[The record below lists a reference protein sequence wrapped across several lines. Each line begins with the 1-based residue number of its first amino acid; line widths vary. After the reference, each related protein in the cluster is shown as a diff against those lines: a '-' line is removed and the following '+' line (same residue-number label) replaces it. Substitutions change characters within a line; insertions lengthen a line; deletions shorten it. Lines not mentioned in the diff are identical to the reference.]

1 MKPPGIHFRFSPF
14 AFGFFLLLGL
24 ALGRPASADPLYQN
38 YADLNYVI
46 PGYPPPMIDGKN
58 YVTPA
63 FDNEGQF
70 DVTFAVLTADP
81 EYYEAMNM
89 LYYTNNGTMLADSSF
104 STIGLYEV
112 GYSPGCGF
120 QFDLQTT
127 NVISRTLA
135 DTFYNAGTI
144 HCNSLLDP
152 NTEIVSLLGE
162 CLVSA
167 TNVVNPGVVEVGP
180 EGLIQFTGQNVDLTS
195 ATLDVEAI
203 QDFYTGYANISAV
216 GAIGLD
222 TNADWNPGADLGA
235 NYAYSSWSGGG
246 IYPGG
251 YYLYDNASTAYYQE
265 VVPDTNTTIYRF
277 VFVQNASPNAAYNVY
292 FDGAG
297 FGLGSGEANVE
308 WVGSYVDPATGNSAT
323 HYLYL
328 NDDYVWGASTNVSV
342 VGGLPNNFTFTESAN
357 RLFAG
362 TLTASGFLN
371 VFPNITLSNYYAYVN
386 AQLVSTSVP
395 TNATVSN
402 PHGALTN
409 LPARI
414 QISASRELNLALA
427 VIAGPNY
434 MSLTCTNQFDGNTGA
449 QILSPY
455 SDFYLGVTNGNLT
468 FTNLVAQS
476 LPDWCGTV
484 QAWSTRWL
492 TLSTSTNITIDT
504 NGVVSTNTFTF
515 TNDFRVMIVNSQ
527 LTPTAPTY
535 VQDLV
540 LHATNSLVLSDALNI
555 LRTLSIDAT
564 NLTLTTNSV
573 GNGASSLDGELNLM
587 TSAIL
592 WQSALPN
599 VRNLTNNG
607 AIRTK
612 NLALFGSATPTYT
625 TNITPAIAATATLY
639 ETDPSNTISPAGT
652 WVTIGTNYT
661 YTFADTITNTVRN
674 QVKVGATLDGSMSNL
689 IAAINHAAGSGTG
702 YSTNTSANPFV
713 TAGLLTDHSFTVTAK
728 TNGSSG
734 KSIENTTSAIWFMHW
749 GDSMSGGADI
759 ATNIVKSGGP
769 YGAFINNGLLSD
781 QGSTIYADNFLSSG
795 VISNGV
801 GSFLLHS
808 LTTTLTNGSII
819 AGGDISITAS
829 SLVTSNLVLQAGR
842 SLTLQVTNLLTDT
855 GVSNGNA
862 WSVGG
867 ASLVGLNLPLL
878 PANNPPDYGD
888 LLGTT
893 ISCVAPAPNKQVV
906 NTWAALDRGVSVN
919 GYHTNVA
926 VGRLILDAQGVNS
939 SFKFNGTSG
948 TSATT
953 NALYVDELVLLD
965 YASYTNHDSSGNLPA
980 LVFNTNVVIY
990 YAQAILADGTSVAGK
1005 INQKNTNHLRWVP
1018 MYAGYFSSTNLVY
1031 PDGTTNTFNAALME
1045 SSSID
1050 SDGDGNFNNTDPTPI
1065 FVAGQMNFK
1074 LTLTN
1079 QQALLSWQSVPG
1091 ATNYIEYK
1099 TNLMSAAWINL
1110 ATNITSGSSAM
1121 SRLDT
1126 NPVGSSVSRF
1136 YRLRMDQNSTQLYG
1150 PGF

>member
-24 ALGRPASADPLYQN
+24 ALGRTAWAADPLYQN
-38 YADLNYVI
+38 YAVLDYVI
-46 PGYPPPMIDGKN
+46 PGYPPPIIDGKN
-58 YVTPA
+58 YVAPA

-70 DVTFAVLTADP
+70 DVTFAVLTANP
-81 EYYEAMNM
+81 EFYEAMNM

-120 QFDLQTT
+120 RFDLQTT

-144 HCNSLLDP
+144 RCNSLLDP
-152 NTEIVSLLGE
+152 NTFIVSLLGE

-167 TNVVNPGVVEVGP
+167 TNVVNPGLVEVGP
-180 EGLIQFTGQNVDLTS
+180 DGLIQLTGQNVDLTS

-203 QDFYTGYANISAV
+203 QNFFTGYANISA
-216 GAIGLD
+216 IGTIGVD
-222 TNADWNPGADLGA
+222 TNAEWNPSAELGPT
-235 NYAYSSWSGGG
+235 YAYSSWSGG
-246 IYPGG
+246 
-251 YYLYDNASTAYYQE
+251 YYLDDNASTAYYQQVNE
-265 VVPDTNTTIYRF
+265 STNTTIYRF

-292 FDGAG
+292 FDGAYL
-297 FGLGSGEANVE
+297 GLGSGEANVE
-308 WVGSYVDPATGNSAT
+308 WVGNYVDPATGNTAT

-328 NDDYVWGASTNVSV
+328 NDDYVLGASTNVVLLSS
-342 VGGLPNNFTFTESAN
+342 GLPSNFTFTESAN

-362 TLTASGFLN
+362 TLTSSGFLN
-371 VFPNITLSNYYAYVN
+371 VFPSITLSNYYAYVN

-395 TNATVSN
+395 TNATTQN

-455 SDFYLGVTNGNLT
+455 SDFYLGVTNGSLT
-468 FTNLVAQS
+468 FTNLVAQT

-484 QAWSTRWL
+484 QAWSTRF
-492 TLSTSTNITIDT
+492 TYAYTVTNITAA
-504 NGVVSTNTFTF
+504 GTNTFTA
-515 TNDFRVMIVNSQ
+515 TNDIRVMIVNSQ
-527 LTPTAPTY
+527 LAPTAPTY

-564 NLTLTTNSV
+564 NLTLATNGV
-573 GNGASSLDGELNLM
+573 ANGASSLDGELNLM

-607 AIRTK
+607 AIRTQ
-612 NLALFGSATPTYT
+612 NLALFGGPP
-625 TNITPAIAATATLY
+625 PAEY
-639 ETDPSNTISPAGT
+639 FN
-652 WVTIGTNYT
+652 
-661 YTFADTITNTVRN
+661 
-674 QVKVGATLDGSMSNL
+674 
-689 IAAINHAAGSGTG
+689 
-702 YSTNTSANPFV
+702 
-713 TAGLLTDHSFTVTAK
+713 
-728 TNGSSG
+728 
-734 KSIENTTSAIWFMHW
+734 
-749 GDSMSGGADI
+749 
-759 ATNIVKSGGP
+759 
-769 YGAFINNGLLSD
+769 FINNGLLSD

-808 LTTTLTNGSII
+808 LTTTLTNGSIV

-829 SLVTSNLVLQAGR
+829 NLVTSNLVLKAAR

-855 GVSNGNA
+855 GVTNGNA

-867 ASLVGLNLPLL
+867 ASSVGLNLPFL
-878 PANNPPDYGD
+878 PTNNPSGYGD

-893 ISCVAPAPNKQVV
+893 ISCVAPAPNKQVA

-953 NALYVDELVLLD
+953 NALYVDELELLD
-965 YASYTNHDSSGNLPA
+965 YASYTNHDSGGNLPA

-1005 INQKNTNHLRWVP
+1005 LNQKNNNHLRWVP

-1031 PDGTTNTFNAALME
+1031 PDGTTNTFNAALVE

-1065 FVAGQMNFK
+1065 FVASEMNFK
-1074 LTLTN
+1074 LALTN
-1079 QQALLSWQSVPG
+1079 QHARLSWQSVPG
-1091 ATNYIEYK
+1091 ATNYIEYR
-1099 TNLMSAAWINL
+1099 TNLTAGTWISF
-1110 ATNITSGSSAM
+1110 TNFITSGSLATNTV
-1121 SRLDT
+1121 DA

-1136 YRLRMDQNSTQLYG
+1136 YRLRIDQNSTQLYG